1 MSVITT
7 PRRYA
12 EFGNRLKEK
21 RKERKLSQGN
31 LCSRV
36 GVKSINTMSRY
47 ELGYSFPNDTIL
59 KKMADELNTTIEY
72 LRDGY
77 VAEPKKLVSSMDI
90 SKNEKPKYT
99 DPVKQITRN
108 EEGYSDPTAARAMSI
123 VMNDKASTTLKPGDV
138 VQQGD
143 LAKSMVVVLKVLG
156 SSYCVT
162 ELKDSRPYAS
172 SNTYILPIVGTNG
185 TKYYLNLSRF
195 YTTTGASFG
204 RKLFSLSEL
213 TMKIV
218 DNTLQKILFP
228 VDESTAEPEADK
240 ISRIVADSVKYFN
253 EKNGTSVAI
262 PSGQIGLQQALD
274 LAKELNVSMTEL
286 TRDHE
291 EDRIL
296 DEICA
301 YEEKIAALKA
311 KIGI

>member
-7 PRRYA
+7 PRRYE

-99 DPVKQITRN
+99 NPVKQITHN

-123 VMNDKASTTLKPGDV
+123 VMNDKANAPQVGDV
-138 VQQGD
+138 FKLDTTSNTRV
-143 LAKSMVVVLKVLG
+143 LVLKVLG
-156 SSYCVT
+156 NNYLVT
-162 ELKDSRPYAS
+162 ELKEDRPFATS
-172 SNTYILPIVGTNG
+172 STYILPVLGTNG
-185 TKYYLNLSRF
+185 TKYYLNLSRI
-195 YTTTGASFG
+195 YSKTS
-204 RKLFSLSEL
+204 FSLSSKVFSLSDITKNVVE
-213 TMKIV
+213 K
-218 DNTLQKILFP
+218 TLQKILFP